1 MTHTL
6 IVRAL
11 DIDPSEYD
19 LAALLRDAEI
29 SLDPRGRH
37 AALDDDEVELL
48 REFAARHRL
57 PH

>member
-1 MTHTL
+1 MTDTL
-6 IVRAL
+6 IARAL
-11 DIDPSEYD
+11 DIDPAEYD
-19 LAALLRDAEI
+19 LPALLRDAEI

-37 AALDDDEVELL
+37 AVLDDDEVDLL